1 MRTFVRFAG
10 RNWNVFDVLGGL
22 EVERY
27 QAFTHKTG
35 VNAPLARPPGPLVD
49 MSPSRVRAGLPPVSS
64 LQTWK
69 KPDANGITTLLF
81 AASTYPSTHTEVGS
95 IPLYAAVVKW

>member
-1 MRTFVRFAG
+1 M
-10 RNWNVFDVLGGL
+10 
-22 EVERY
+22 
-27 QAFTHKTG
+27 
-35 VNAPLARPPGPLVD
+35 
-49 MSPSRVRAGLPPVSS
+49 
-64 LQTWK
+64 QTWK